1 MGVRRSV
8 KVSAGYCSDSD
19 VMVTAVAA
27 SALLEGGACAA
38 PGRPTDVPVWVRVC
52 GAAIP
57 SLLSHFRVACVNW
70 RWEEGGLE
78 YGITRNPKR
87 SSVITV

>member
-27 SALLEGGACAA
+27 SALLLKEVPVQPLGA
-38 PGRPTDVPVWVRVC
+38 PDVPVWVTVC

-57 SLLSHFRVACVNW
+57 SLLLRFRVTWC
-70 RWEEGGLE
+70 GLA
-78 YGITRNPKR
+78 
-87 SSVITV
+87 V

>member
-27 SALLEGGACAA
+27 SALLEGGACEA
-38 PGRPTDVPVWVRVC
+38 PGRARHSRVGDGVWRRDPV
-52 GAAIP
+52 AP
-57 SLLSHFRVACVNW
+57 VAFPCDACEFAV
-70 RWEEGGLE
+70 
-78 YGITRNPKR
+78 
-87 SSVITV
+87 

>member
-19 VMVTAVAA
+19 VMVTAVLWQHQHCLKAVPVQP
-27 SALLEGGACAA
+27 LGT
-38 PGRPTDVPVWVRVC
+38 PDVPVWGLGVTLSLTVC

-57 SLLSHFRVACVNW
+57 SASRSCRV
-70 RWEEGGLE
+70 
-78 YGITRNPKR
+78 
-87 SSVITV
+87 SV